1 MRGAT
6 MSWITHEVS
15 NQPPELADYNLY
27 DTDAPLREGVM
38 REGAG
43 AHAEALARYGG
54 ELGRREMFDLAH
66 EADRHVPELLSYD
79 RQGHRIDRV
88 VFHPAWQ
95 RFMEMAYAQGMH
107 SGPWAEPGG
116 GAQVARAAMY
126 LMHGQVEAGSL
137 CPTTMTAAAIP
148 VLRREAWFGTIAP
161 LLYSRSYDGRDLPLT
176 AKTSMTIGMGM
187 TEKQGGSD
195 LRSNTTRAVPVDA
208 GGRRRTY
215 RLTGHKWFFSVPTAD
230 AHLVLARA
238 HEAFS
243 CFYVPRWLE
252 DGTRNNIRLQ
262 RLKDKLGNRSNASG
276 EVEFQDALGVLVGEE
291 GRGIRTLVEMASYTR
306 IDCVLGSAALLRQ
319 AVVQAMHH
327 ARNRQAFGKA
337 LQAQPLMRSVL
348 ADLALESE
356 AATMLALRLA
366 RSLDAAGDPGED
378 AWRRIMGPAAK
389 FWVCKLAI
397 AAIAE
402 CMEVWGGNGF
412 IEDGPMPRLYREAPV
427 NSIWEGSGNIMC
439 LDVLR
444 ALGRDRAFSSALL
457 DELEQDAAGEARL
470 AGRVAA
476 LRAALLDENDIQAGA
491 RGVMRDLVLLT
502 QASLLRRHAPQIVAD
517 AFVAS
522 RFGEAGRV
530 IGTYAYAAPVSE
542 ALIARAWPQ

>member
-1 MRGAT
+1 
-6 MSWITHEVS
+6 
-15 NQPPELADYNLY
+15 
-27 DTDAPLREGVM
+27 
-38 REGAG
+38 
-43 AHAEALARYGG
+43 
-54 ELGRREMFDLAH
+54 
-66 EADRHVPELLSYD
+66 
-79 RQGHRIDRV
+79 
-88 VFHPAWQ
+88 
-95 RFMEMAYAQGMH
+95 MH

-116 GAQVARAAMY
+116 GAQVARAATY

-137 CPTTMTAAAIP
+137 CPSTMTAASIP
-148 VLRREAWFGTIAP
+148 VLRQEAWFGGIAP
-161 LLYSRSYDGRDLPLT
+161 LLYSRRYDGRDLPLA

-208 GGRRRTY
+208 GGRGQPY

-230 AHLVLARA
+230 AHLMLARA

-252 DGTRNNIRLQ
+252 DGTRNNIRVQ
-262 RLKDKLGNRSNASG
+262 RLKNKLGNRSNSSG

-319 AVVQAMHH
+319 ALVQALHH
-327 ARNRQAFGKA
+327 ARCRRAFGKA
-337 LQAQPLMRSVL
+337 LESQPLMRSVL

-356 AATMLALRLA
+356 AATALALRLA
-366 RSLDAAGDPGED
+366 RALDAAGDPDED
-378 AWRRIMGPAAK
+378 AWRRVMGPAAK
-389 FWVCKLAI
+389 FWVCKRAI

-444 ALGRDRAFSSALL
+444 ALGRDRTFSGALL
-457 DELEQDAAGEARL
+457 GGLEKEAAADARL

-476 LRAALLDENDIQAGA
+476 LRGALADEEAAQAGA
-491 RGVMRDLVLLT
+491 RGVARDLVLLV
-502 QASLLRRHAPQIVAD
+502 QAGLLRRHAPPFVAD
-517 AFVAS
+517 AFIAS
-522 RFGEAGRV
+522 RFGPMGGVTGTFAHSAG
-530 IGTYAYAAPVSE
+530 IAQ
-542 ALIARAWPQ
+542 ALIERSWPQ